1 MNPKQ
6 AQEKTDSF
14 GKQIGYE
21 ASIKNP
27 VKLGDAIWFQQI

>member
-1 MNPKQ
+1 MHPKQ

-21 ASIKNP
+21 TS
-27 VKLGDAIWFQQI
+27 L